1 MSPAIAKT
9 SETEILAA
17 ARQLVRQNGVDG
29 LSMRDVAEA
38 VGIRAPSLYK
48 RFDDREALLRAV
60 RAQVQEEFE
69 AVLVKAAE
77 GHPPAQALT
86 KIAHA
91 YRAFAR
97 GKPRM
102 YRILHRPE
110 LAPRGGDA
118 PSVTR
123 NVVSSLVGESHAAQ
137 AADCICAFLHGF
149 VTLEL
154 DGSFTRADSK
164 SPDEA
169 FAFSVYVVLQGL
181 VNSADAPSGAGRATQ
196 VV

>member
-29 LSMRDVAEA
+29 LSMRDVADA

-48 RFDDREALLRAV
+48 RFDNRESLLRAV

-86 KIAHA
+86 KIANA

-97 GKPRM
+97 RKPRM

-110 LAPRGGDA
+110 LAPGSGDA
-118 PSVTR
+118 PGVTR

-181 VNSADAPSGAGRATQ
+181 VNSADAPSGAGRTTQ